1 LGWFFGAG
9 FKYLLSLGEKRLGKV
24 EKGLER
30 QKKVLLNMPLTESVT
45 FKTKLQRRSRIVV
58 PRHYRWRFKMEP
70 GELLRVSV
78 EPLDSDSGLQE
89 TFLAK
94 MSGDGRIVVP
104 KLIME
109 ILQLRE
115 EKDLSG
121 VILEVILWPS
131 GRSDE

>member
-1 LGWFFGAG
+1 
-9 FKYLLSLGEKRLGKV
+9 
-24 EKGLER
+24 
-30 QKKVLLNMPLTESVT
+30 
-45 FKTKLQRRSRIVV
+45 
-58 PRHYRWRFKMEP
+58 MEP